1 MINLRAY
8 IILLLALCNISIRA
22 EEQYGDYAT
31 RKYSVIPPS
40 PEVASL
46 MKYID
51 VPVSHFTGQ
60 PQIEIPIYTITE
72 GSLSVPISLS
82 YRGGGVKQNEL
93 PGIISKGWTL
103 MAGMTISRTV
113 HGLPDECNHNAS
125 ASNWMRGFFHLSTND
140 KNLRNSIINQISE
153 FDFDDIYSNHVK
165 PYQTCADYEK
175 GYVDFANDIYK
186 FYGLGMSGTFIFD
199 ENQDMTISTN
209 SSVKFNSR
217 KWKSCDYEITDKNQ
231 TKYIFGIGGTES
243 TATPINA
250 SGYNIN
256 VEFEENM
263 EKLNYLSAWHIT
275 QMQSIHGDV
284 VNFEYSDPIYR
295 NNYLGPVQY
304 YSFYNGGTWCY
315 FNDRASLSAMRNKYN
330 ERSLLAIKS
339 KSTTARFHYNSDFT
353 QLDSISLHKNDN
365 DTTKL
370 FCYQILRDSAGN
382 MIQINQTHR
391 TGNITTI
398 QHLYGFSYQ
407 AKTCTN
413 KYAIDYWGYCNGAD
427 NNETILPE
435 VSGLEHL
442 PYSKAD
448 RSPSEFYSKQG
459 ILTQIKYP
467 MGGYTNLTWEQNDYS
482 YIKDNNGYLQSS
494 TQAVTITETVQL
506 RGTQINQRLNSGT
519 YTISSGDYV
528 LIDLSTYLEPI
539 MNSASAFQLG
549 FQSEYEDA
557 SHAEPYPRLDI
568 YKDGAIYQKYYID
581 KANSVSLKTLQATG
595 TYQFALVN
603 PRSFTGM
610 SSTDI
615 NNFWGANPT
624 TAYENYGYINI
635 SIKRKVVNSNS
646 TTKSWGGLRIASIE
660 SRPVIGSYIT
670 KEYSYKTSNGAYS
683 SGVIKSL
690 PQNRYQSAVYYTGSS
705 QDYGYASIYSVG
717 SNGIASSTDGE
728 LGIEYSEVWET
739 FSGSTQ
745 GKIGYFYDT
754 QRNYSDI
761 ENCLFN
767 GYVPAGLK
775 TLTSNAFKRGNLKE
789 KQYWGFV
796 NSYSPNNES
805 LYLKESFEYDI
816 QEGSSSTTFTGPLH
830 TLCDFSEVNFSDGNN
845 DVQHK
850 SYTINKYRLIP
861 YNKRMRNET
870 VWRKHF
876 FNDMEVESENRVNY
890 SYYGEADGYNENP
903 WNSFVKSKSYVNS
916 KGETVTTYYTY
927 YKIGNI
933 PIDQTEYEI
942 TVINGTIVSARRM
955 EYDAVNNRLKRTY
968 TGAVGSNLPSN
979 FSLPTHATGTANG
992 LPSLNNL
999 EYSYEYDNNG
1009 NIVQISYNG
1018 KVLASYLWG
1027 YLGKHPIVEVQG
1039 MTYSELFSIA
1049 SSYGYT
1055 DGFYLSNMQQ
1065 FLTSLRADNRLTGKE
1080 VLTYTYHW
1088 LLGMAT
1094 STDSRG
1100 IKNTYLLDGFGRLS
1114 GVKDNNGYYIS
1125 KYDYNYKGF

>member
-1 MINLRAY
+1 MKKLRAY

-113 HGLPDECNHNAS
+113 HGLPDECNHNSGTTKHLRGLFYLNSTDSELRTKLINRVS
-125 ASNWMRGFFHLSTND
+125 ASSPHTLSTN
-140 KNLRNSIINQISE
+140 IVI
-153 FDFDDIYSNHVK
+153 
-165 PYQTCADYEK
+165 PYTKCVDYEN
-175 GYVDFANDIYK
+175 GYVDFANDIFK
-186 FYGLGMSGTFIFD
+186 FYGQGLSGTFIYD
-199 ENQDMTISTN
+199 TNRSMTLSTGSPIKFTNKNIYISGTFIMEDKDKTIYTFEDSGVEET
-209 SSVKFNSR
+209 SSL
-217 KWKSCDYEITDKNQ
+217 
-231 TKYIFGIGGTES
+231 
-243 TATPINA
+243 INA
-250 SGYNIN
+250 ALYNTG
-256 VEFEENM
+256 EL
-263 EKLNYLSAWHIT
+263 KTDSLKYRSAWHIT
-275 QMQSIHGDV
+275 KMESLYGDV
-284 VNFEYSDPIYR
+284 INFEYSNPIYR
-295 NNYLGPVQY
+295 SDYMGLAQY
-304 YSFYNGGTWCY
+304 YDYFNGGAWCHLT
-315 FNDRASLSAMRNKYN
+315 DRTGTNSITSQYH
-330 ERSLLAIKS
+330 ERSLLAIKT
-339 KSTTARFHYNSDFT
+339 KSTSVRFHYDSAMK
-353 QLDSISLHKNDN
+353 QLTAISIHKNDSQ
-365 DTTKL
+365 TTEL
-370 FCYQILRDSAGN
+370 WRYSISRDEDGN
-382 MIQINQTHR
+382 MTQINQTSGAK
-391 TGNITTI
+391 T
-398 QHLYGFSYQ
+398 QVLYGFGYAS
-407 AKTCTN
+407 KSCT
-413 KYAIDYWGYCNGAD
+413 ATMAFDHWGYCNGATS
-427 NNETILPE
+427 NTTILPS

-442 PYSKAD
+442 SYTKAT
-448 RSPSEFYSKQG
+448 RTPSESFTKQG
-459 ILTQIKYP
+459 ILTSIKYP
-467 MGGYTNLTWEQNDYS
+467 MGGTTTLNWEQNDYS
-482 YIKDNNGYLQSS
+482 YNAKNSSYLQPT
-494 TQAVTITETVQL
+494 TQTITSTETVKL

-549 FQSEYEDA
+549 FQSEYEDT

-581 KANSVSLKTLQATG
+581 KANSVSLKTFQATG

-603 PRSFTGM
+603 PRSFTGV
-610 SSTDI
+610 SETNI
-615 NNFWGANPT
+615 NNFWGYTPT
-624 TAYENYGYINI
+624 TGYENYGYITI
-635 SIKRKVVNSNS
+635 TIKTTSTKTENAVN
-646 TTKSWGGLRIASIE
+646 SWGGLRIAGITSNPE
-660 SRPVIGSYIT
+660 NGTSIT
-670 KEYSYKTSNGAYS
+670 KNYSYTTTVSNKTTS
-683 SGVIKSL
+683 SGVIYDL
-690 PQNRYQSAVYYTGSS
+690 PNYEYQSVAYYTAAGG
-705 QDYGYASIYSVG
+705 YGFANIYSVS
-717 SNGIASSTDGE
+717 SNGIPASTDGE
-728 LGIEYSEVWET
+728 IGIEYSEVWE
-739 FSGSTQ
+739 SYSDGIK
-745 GKIGYFYDT
+745 GEIGYVFNTRKDF
-754 QRNYSDI
+754 NDE
-761 ENCLFN
+761 ENCLF
-767 GYVPAGLK
+767 GAYVPNGLK
-775 TLTSNAFKRGNLKE
+775 TLTGYGFKRGLLKE
-789 KQYWGFV
+789 K
-796 NSYSPNNES
+796 
-805 LYLKESFEYDI
+805 LYRGAFEETDWDNIIYKRELYDYDI
-816 QEGSSSTTFTGPLH
+816 QEGTCNTYFSGPLH
-830 TLCDFSEVNFSDGNN
+830 TICDYSGIAYSNGAGDIL
-845 DVQHK
+845 DKH
-850 SYTINKYRLIP
+850 YTINKYKLIP
-861 YNKRMRNET
+861 YNKRIKTET
-870 VWRKHF
+870 ILEKDTLNAVNYSH
-876 FNDMEVESENRVNY
+876 EVIY

-999 EYSYEYDNNG
+999 EYSYEYDSNG

-1065 FLTSLRADNRLTGKE
+1065 FLTSLRADSRLTGKE
-1080 VLTYTYHW
+1080 VLAYTYHW